1 MSEKEDIMKRF
12 KIVALTVGLM
22 VALAMTVG
30 LAQAKSLD
38 EILKAGEIR
47 VGINPTLPPLGVYND
62 KNEIDGFDKDVAQAI
77 ADALKVKLTIVKVGS
92 PDRIPFV
99 ASDKIDFVMGAMT
112 RNPQRAQII
121 DFTVPVHTEVF
132 GVLTTSENKRADWRD
147 YNDPNITLVQVR
159 GTTPVPFIEKNLPKA
174 KVLLLDNYPDVIRAI
189 AQGRGQA
196 MLDVVDFMWG
206 HTATHKNVKWEVVDT
221 PVNVY
226 FCCLGVAKGNYTLR
240 DWLNVQLFEMHRNG
254 DIDKFWEKWFGGPMI
269 FKVPATAWF

>member
-1 MSEKEDIMKRF
+1 MRRFGMTLLSMSLV
-12 KIVALTVGLM
+12 VAIAM
-22 VALAMTVG
+22 VAG

-38 EILKAGEIR
+38 EIIKAGEIR
-47 VGINPTLPPLGVYND
+47 VGINPTLPPLGVFND

-77 ADALKVKLTIVKVGS
+77 ADALGVKLKIVKVGS

-112 RNPQRAQII
+112 RNPKRAMII
-121 DFTVPVHTEVF
+121 DFTLPVHTEVF
-132 GVLTTSENKRADWRD
+132 GVLTTSKNKKANWRD

-159 GTTPVPFIEKNLPKA
+159 GTTPVPFIKENLPEA

-206 HTATHKNVKWEVVDT
+206 HTATHKDVSWEVVDT
-221 PVNVY
+221 PVTVY
-226 FCCLGVAKGNYTLR
+226 FCCLGVAKGNTTLR
-240 DWLNVQLFEMHRNG
+240 DWLNVQLFELHRNG
-254 DIDKFWEKWFGGPMI
+254 VIDQHWEKWFGGPMV

>member
-1 MSEKEDIMKRF
+1 MRRCRTIMF
-12 KIVALTVGLM
+12 LVSALISVLLVAGT
-22 VALAMTVG
+22 T
-30 LAQAKSLD
+30 QAKSLD
-38 EILKAGEIR
+38 EILKAKEIR
-47 VGINPTLPPLGVYND
+47 VGINPTLQPLGVFND
-62 KNEIDGFDKDVAQAI
+62 KNEIDGFDREVAQAI
-77 ADALKVKLTIVKVGS
+77 ADALGVELKIVKVGS

-99 ASDKIDFVMGAMT
+99 SSDKIDFVMGAMT
-112 RNPQRAQII
+112 RNPTRAQII

-132 GVLTTSENKRADWRD
+132 GVLTTAENKRAHWKD
-147 YNDPNITLVQVR
+147 YDDPNITLVQVR

-196 MLDVVDFMWG
+196 MLDVVDFMWD
-206 HTATHKNVKWEVVDT
+206 HTKTHKNVKWEVVDT

-240 DWLNVQLFEMHRNG
+240 DWLNVELFELHRSG
-254 DIDKFWEKWFGGPMI
+254 TIDTIWEKWFGGPMV

>member
-1 MSEKEDIMKRF
+1 MRRF
-12 KIVALTVGLM
+12 ERILLSIGLVA
-22 VALAMTVG
+22 AIAMTAG

-47 VGINPTLPPLGVYND
+47 VGINPTLPPLGVFND

-77 ADALKVKLTIVKVGS
+77 ADALGVKLKIVKVGS

-112 RNPQRAQII
+112 RNPKRAQII
-121 DFTVPVHTEVF
+121 DFTLPVHTEVF
-132 GVLTTSENKRADWRD
+132 GVLTTAENTRGHWKD
-147 YNDPNITLVQVR
+147 YNDPAITLVQVR
-159 GTTPVPFIEKNLPKA
+159 GTTPVPFIKKNLPEA

-196 MLDVVDFMWG
+196 MVDVVDFMWG
-206 HTATHKNVKWEVVDT
+206 HTATHKNVNWEVVKT

-240 DWLNVQLFEMHRNG
+240 DWLNVELFELHRG
-254 DIDKFWEKWFGGPMI
+254 GTIDGFWEKWFGGPMV